1 MVLKWSANQH
11 LQHVLRNSV
20 MGAVI
25 KHPQLN
31 NRNMKKN
38 RISMKNKNKDKLS
51 GNSLSTHLVFY
62 IALAIITILFTNT
75 TVDAADITDF
85 IPIDSILYLQ
95 LNDIDELYT
104 EIQISESWDHAIK
117 NLFPED
123 DLEELQKGILFI
135 QTILM
140 TDPATIIDTIGSRSG
155 IAFWNL
161 SPEDL
166 KGGLVIHSGGNLT
179 ELQKITKILTG
190 MMGTDA
196 DITFTL
202 HAGEHSKVKYSSLK
216 FQEILVTFGFV
227 GDFLVAGIGVNS
239 IETLI
244 DTYRKKRPSLK
255 KNNVYTK
262 VEKKYGDGQFSIF
275 MYAPEVLPNIGELSE
290 DLQEQLTAFNT
301 LFVNLNLLEGHRLI
315 QLHTEFNPNLPE
327 NYISKFLIEGTELE
341 SINQVTGD
349 EALFIAISP
358 NIVKT
363 LWSILNTEIETNANQ
378 DTYDF
383 ITYIEGLLN
392 LDLNND
398 IFPGLTGEYAISVD
412 NFHEFDPSS
421 IESLEIESV
430 NTFTIDATNVDTN
443 GGLLY
448 IPSNIDK
455 WNQVQNSLSNL
466 QNISVTKTDFNG
478 TKVSR
483 FASNIHF
490 AKKDSV
496 SILSFSGNQIFSI
509 LDRFQNRKK
518 KTYFKGIPKN
528 PLIVLHFDLLSFLQA
543 HGNPQRLQNDVNKHE
558 ETSRILAW
566 IVIKENE
573 AVFRSIL
580 SDKDTPLEVM
590 SKLIPLIQIQAF

>member
-1 MVLKWSANQH
+1 M
-11 LQHVLRNSV
+11 
-20 MGAVI
+20 M
-25 KHPQLN
+25 
-31 NRNMKKN
+31 KN
-38 RISMKNKNKDKLS
+38 RISTKNKNKDKS
-51 GNSLSTHLVFY
+51 CGNSLSSYLGFY
-62 IALAIITILFTNT
+62 IALAVIATLFTNT

-95 LNDIDELYT
+95 LNDINDLYT
-104 EIQISESWDHAIK
+104 EIQISDSWDHAIN

-123 DLEELQKGILFI
+123 ELEELQKGILFI

-155 IAFWNL
+155 ITFWNL

-166 KGGLVIHSGGNLT
+166 QGGLVIHSGGNLT

-202 HAGEHSKVKYSSLK
+202 NAGEHEKVKYSSLQ
-216 FQEILVTFGFV
+216 FQEIFVTFGFV
-227 GDFLVAGIGVNS
+227 SDFLVVGIGENS

-255 KNNVYTK
+255 KNNAYTK

-275 MYAPEVLPNIGELSE
+275 MYAPEVLPKISGLSDE
-290 DLQEQLTAFNT
+290 LQEQLQAFNT

-315 QLHTEFNPNLPE
+315 QLHTDFNPNLPE
-327 NYISKFLIEGTELE
+327 NYISELLIKGTELE
-341 SINQVTGD
+341 SINKATGD

-363 LWSILNTEIETNANQ
+363 LWNILETEIETNANQ
-378 DTYDF
+378 DIYDF

-412 NFHEFDPSS
+412 DFHQFDPSS
-421 IESLEIESV
+421 IESLELELI
-430 NTFTIDATNVDTN
+430 NTFTIDAANVDTN

-455 WNQVQNSLSNL
+455 WNQIQNSLSNL
-466 QNISVTKTDFNG
+466 QNISVTKTEFNG

-496 SILSFSGNQIFSI
+496 SILSFSENQTFSI
-509 LDRFQNRKK
+509 LDRIQNRKK
-518 KTYFKGIPKN
+518 LTYFKGIPKN

-543 HGNPQRLQNDVNKHE
+543 HANPHRLQNDGNEHE

-566 IVIKENE
+566 IVVKDNE
-573 AVFRSIL
+573 AVFKSIL
-580 SDKDTPLEVM
+580 SDKDSPLEVM
-590 SKLIPLIQIQAF
+590 SKLIPLIQPF